1 MGLLDKLAGKKGKV
15 DDKEIKSIIDNLNNI
30 LNTTRDY
37 GFFLHNYGISDYKYL
52 GTREDIAKAIINE
65 VTENIALFEP
75 RVTLEQIVSVKDNKI
90 FRLSFRID
98 CVVRN
103 TGHSLKLFLDPVQ
116 DNYRISS

>member
-1 MGLLDKLAGKKGKV
+1 MA
-15 DDKEIKSIIDNLNNI
+15 
-30 LNTTRDY
+30 
-37 GFFLHNYGISDYKYL
+37 FLHNYGISDYKYL

-116 DNYRISS
+116 DHYRISS